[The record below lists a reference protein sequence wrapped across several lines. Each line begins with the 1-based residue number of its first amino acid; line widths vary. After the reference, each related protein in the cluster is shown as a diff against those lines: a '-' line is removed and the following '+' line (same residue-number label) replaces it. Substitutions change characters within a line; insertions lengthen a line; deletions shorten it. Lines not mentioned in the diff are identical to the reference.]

1 MKRVLCCQLVY
12 KYDVNY
18 HTLLG
23 SIAEIFSR
31 GYLDTIFV
39 DYLQLYG
46 LFSSLMSRQLSHKNN
61 NTINTLPLKFTHDSN
76 DHKELPQH
84 IHQPG
89 KLRTMSSG
97 QEVGEIFGEGSGPA
111 MSLLRSP
118 TVIIAAVGL
127 WGMNVYLFRVF
138 GIDYVHVLTL
148 DLIKEASARKGG
160 ESKEDETTDLCSVGS
175 GSVHGRSS
183 PTMNSRST
191 KSQHKR
197 TNSGDMNNHSDSA
210 DSEVTAGKLII
221 FSLSLLLLLHLSTVI
236 WIDFIGGSHIG
247 AIFIF
252 YLAVFVGILLPFP
265 STEWIRTA
273 CITIFHRTFELINP
287 RCFCFGS
294 GVPRAIPFIDVF
306 YADACCSLSKV
317 FFDWGMLWHLAWH
330 YPEPVPMELHSII
343 IPSLAASLPY
353 LIRAR
358 QCLVMYT
365 IGAMKADAKK
375 YQHML
380 NAIKYSTSLW
390 PLVVS
395 AYQKTITSE
404 KEKAALETFL
414 IILLAINS
422 TYSLVWDITM
432 DWGMMLNVGD
442 TKSHS
447 SCAHKVLRPMLRFG
461 APTSIGILIVDVVLR
476 YSFLLRFWE
485 TDLFPNA
492 DIYILCTQFLEAIRR
507 SLWNLLRVEWE
518 LIKQN
523 KGKEE
528 TIVDVE
534 MIEQKALLAP
544 KARSMSPQRKPKPI
558 QHKQRS

>member
-1 MKRVLCCQLVY
+1 
-12 KYDVNY
+12 
-18 HTLLG
+18 
-23 SIAEIFSR
+23 
-31 GYLDTIFV
+31 
-39 DYLQLYG
+39 
-46 LFSSLMSRQLSHKNN
+46 
-61 NTINTLPLKFTHDSN
+61 
-76 DHKELPQH
+76 
-84 IHQPG
+84 
-89 KLRTMSSG
+89 MSSG
-97 QEVGEIFGEGSGPA
+97 QEVGEIFGDGSGPA

-127 WGMNVYLFRVF
+127 WGMNVYLFRLF

-148 DLIKEASARKGG
+148 DLIKEASSRKDG
-160 ESKEDETTDLCSVGS
+160 ENKEDDTTDLCSIGS
-175 GSVHGRSS
+175 NGSLHGRSS
-183 PTMNSRST
+183 PTMNNRST
-191 KSQHKR
+191 KSPHKR
-197 TNSGDMNNHSDSA
+197 TNSGDNMNNHSDTA

-221 FSLSLLLLLHLSTVI
+221 FSLSLLLLLHMSTVI

-252 YLAVFVGILLPFP
+252 YVAVIVGILLPFS
-265 STEWIRTA
+265 STAWIRTA

-287 RCFCFGS
+287 RCFCCGS
-294 GVPRAIPFIDVF
+294 GMPRAIPFIDVF
-306 YADACCSLSKV
+306 FADACCSLSKV

-343 IPSLAASLPY
+343 IPSVAASLPY

-422 TYSLVWDITM
+422 TYSLAWDITM
-432 DWGMMLNVGD
+432 DWGMMQNTCAGGSIVGD

-447 SCAHKVLRPMLRFG
+447 SCAHTVLRPKLRFG
-461 APTSIGILIVDVVLR
+461 APTSISILLVDMVLR
-476 YSFLLRFWE
+476 YAWLLRFIEKE
-485 TDLFPNA
+485 TFPNA
-492 DIYILCTQFLEAIRR
+492 DIYILFTQFLEAIRR

-518 LIKQN
+518 HIKQN

-528 TIVDVE
+528 TSEDVE
-534 MIEQKALLAP
+534 MMEQKPFLAP
-544 KARSMSPQRKPKPI
+544 KARSMSPKRKPKSV
-558 QHKQRS
+558 QHKQKS